1 MTSRIVNS
9 NTILKHFGRSLEGR
23 QRRYY
28 RSSRFLQSVC
38 IIKDQEWPVWR
49 HGGLSPSVHRFFIEI
64 CCVSRL
70 RERGKSCHFP
80 QWRSVC
86 SPNYDAQQPTLGGC
100 LHPGN
105 VTCLFSRVFCF
116 SLWPPL
122 STSDVHD
129 SRFFFPNVV
138 GDDQPFLDPLRVG
151 AGPLR
156 TYYYIRIIEVSKICK
171 VENKSLDCPDIGDT
185 CLSFY
190 IAKKRLYRKIL
201 LGRMTF
207 MDSNRPF

>member
-1 MTSRIVNS
+1 M
-9 NTILKHFGRSLEGR
+9 
-23 QRRYY
+23 
-28 RSSRFLQSVC
+28 
-38 IIKDQEWPVWR
+38 
-49 HGGLSPSVHRFFIEI
+49 
-64 CCVSRL
+64 
-70 RERGKSCHFP
+70 
-80 QWRSVC
+80 
-86 SPNYDAQQPTLGGC
+86 
-100 LHPGN
+100 
-105 VTCLFSRVFCF
+105 
-116 SLWPPL
+116 
-122 STSDVHD
+122 
-129 SRFFFPNVV
+129 V